1 MSNEA
6 PGKLL
11 DVLPGAGSNFGVDL
25 ANECMKG
32 SILPVEN
39 GGTGVVGG
47 SYTNGQLLIGKT
59 STGTLVAGTL
69 TGTSNQITVTNGA
82 GSITLSTPQSIGT
95 GSSPTFAGLTLS
107 SPLTVANGGTGLA
120 TLTANNLLIGN
131 GTGNVTFVAPGTAGN
146 FLRSTGTAWAST
158 APDTGTVT
166 LTAGASGDITNANV
180 TTASIIMVSYQGA
193 SLTNSGQLAVNP
205 QAGKFTIGSTNGS
218 DANKVAYFVVKY

>member
-95 GSSPTFAGLTLS
+95 GSSPHL
-107 SPLTVANGGTGLA
+107 
-120 TLTANNLLIGN
+120 
-131 GTGNVTFVAPGTAGN
+131 
-146 FLRSTGTAWAST
+146 
-158 APDTGTVT
+158 
-166 LTAGASGDITNANV
+166 
-180 TTASIIMVSYQGA
+180 QG
-193 SLTNSGQLAVNP
+193 
-205 QAGKFTIGSTNGS
+205 
-218 DANKVAYFVVKY
+218 